1 LNPNFVEWLMNYP
14 KDWTSLESHDH
25 PTEQHREWLE
35 IAEHEGPW
43 WSEWPDI
50 PRVSTGVPARVD
62 RLKCLGNAVV
72 PQCVEYAW
80 RVYTEGGCSTPS
92 ECR

>member
-72 PQCVEYAW
+72 PQCVEYVW